1 MSTAGFRSCCSASCR
16 SCGSVATGGV
26 RAAPGTV
33 PTPRASR
40 RRRGTA
46 SSTRSAR
53 VLDMVP
59 WVAWL
64 AAAFALV
71 RAIRERNRVL
81 LGLAGV
87 AAAWSVLVVATSA
100 VFGYAALSRF
110 LLPAA
115 AVVCVLAGVG
125 AVWAVTSLWRRSTL
139 VTVVV
144 VALAGRRTRG
154 ARCPPSPSLVDE
166 RRDARPAGTGS
177 RPRDRARRRRRHG
190 RRLRHRSR
198 SRPPTCRGV
207 ASCGSLALPLAEV
220 ERSLP
225 DRGGVMFVT
234 HGTEARRQARLE
246 RRFGAD
252 AVTVLARSSDWIVLA
267 VGCGR
272 PG

>member
-1 MSTAGFRSCCSASCR
+1 MLLGLVPILWFGGDWWGSGSPWHGADAACVAASEGHR
-16 SCGSVATGGV
+16 FVDALG
-26 RAAPGTV
+26 
-33 PTPRASR
+33 
-40 RRRGTA
+40 
-46 SSTRSAR
+46 R

-64 AAAFALV
+64 AAASRSSRHQGTQPGAA
-71 RAIRERNRVL
+71 RSRGRRRV
-81 LGLAGV
+81 
-87 AAAWSVLVVATSA
+87 WSVLVVATSA
-100 VFGYAALSRF
+100 VFGYAASSRF

-144 VALAGRRTRG
+144 VALVAVVLGARMSAFPALADEVEMRDRLVQGLGPAIERAGGADTVDDCGTVAIRILRRT
-154 ARCPPSPSLVDE
+154 AC
-166 RRDARPAGTGS
+166 
-177 RPRDRARRRRRHG
+177 RA
-190 RRLRHRSR
+190 
-198 SRPPTCRGV
+198 
-207 ASCGSLALPLAEV
+207 AAWKLALPLAEV